1 MKPGIIL
8 FLFLLMAQWSL
19 SFSQN
24 YFEEG
29 FEVGAS
35 DNFPG
40 WTTGGTGVAQTK
52 GPITGLYAA
61 KFRDETSTLTK
72 NQEYSW
78 AGDLTFSL
86 KKGTAT
92 ASSVFSV
99 LTSSDNGST
108 WNTVW
113 SITYDVLDADPDDLI
128 TETISLNIEDVP
140 VIIQFK
146 SVVDAVNNGDYP
158 FILDDVSLTKL
169 LPDESN
175 AELYRLFSSTLTV
188 SDEELIFT
196 ESEPGSGIYVASDSI
211 SASALINIEAEPVHP
226 DASVVIDGALYP
238 SFGSSDTVDIRV
250 TAADGLTTKTYRAV
264 VARSVYHFK
273 IGFLG
278 SASAR
283 PTGWSAGGG
292 IYASSSKGDY
302 GLYPGINGFRIYNS
316 SSNVAGYLTTPTLS
330 SAGVLSFA
338 AKFSL
343 SSDESLIL
351 EKSLDEGSS
360 WIEIKTWLPADGEI
374 PAYATE
380 AAGDILAMQEIAIN
394 SGGPVKLRFRYS
406 GTSSTPRTMLDDIAL
421 TSDQESGNFSIILP
435 QFLSSNMIFQRQSPV
450 KFWGETV
457 PLVNIIAT
465 LENSTEKITE
475 TVFSDSYG
483 KWRVEFPEQPASFDP
498 YTITF
503 MVENHPE
510 SKLELTNVLCGD
522 VWFVG
527 GQSNMEKRVEH
538 LPDAAQVAAEANNYP
553 GIRVFKT
560 SYQTSEVALE
570 TVNPSSGSWLVC
582 DSAVAMDKASAV
594 AYIYALELLQ
604 TQNIPIGLLESYRG
618 GTEIETWMSPDIINT
633 EFALHRVKERKELK
647 DPAASDASNN
657 YPSINYNGQI
667 NPLIKYPIKGFL
679 FYQGESNTKR
689 ALEYTSMMKYLIKD
703 WRAKWDMGNLPFYYV
718 QLFNMGI
725 TGNTLYEEGNWQDT
739 RNQQL
744 ELLNEDIDNIGMV
757 VSTDTNEDPDNPDA
771 SIRIHP
777 KNKKPIGHRLALL
790 SRELCYSEA
799 ITGTSAFPKRNYVRN
814 DTVFIV
820 FSNVGTGLKTLDNG
834 ILKGFV
840 IADISR
846 NFKSGMGTI
855 LNDSTVIVK
864 SAEVS
869 NPVAVRY
876 AWAKNPGCNLA
887 NSEDLPASP
896 FKTDDWLSLY
906 DYSDFSSYTD
916 ASLYGIL
923 VNGVAV
929 NGFNPDLLTVEVQLP
944 MNVETVI
951 LEAEP
956 LSVVSNVE
964 ITNYSNLNGT
974 EEERTTTIQV
984 SSGNGIQTQTY
995 KVVFTKIPSMDIFVA
1010 LGQSNMA
1017 GRAPITDEVSGVIP
1031 NVKLLDDYGNWIEAK
1046 NPFNLYSNIRKDA
1059 SVQEV
1064 GPSYSFAKAM
1074 EKHLRK
1080 PVGMVVNAKGGT
1092 AISSF
1097 NVGGEYHDDIME
1109 RISGLSD
1116 FGSVK
1121 GIIWHQGESDNSQSG
1136 SYMAKLSTLVDA
1148 LRAEL
1153 GDVHFIA
1160 GQMGAWTKDGAT
1172 SPKYE
1177 AINAVFL
1184 TIADHIPNS
1193 AYVGN
1198 SELTNI
1204 GDDTHFNLESQI
1216 LLGHRYAQ
1224 EMLNSEYG
1232 IELSVIKVIY
1242 NGDSELTINNE
1253 GVKTGIIHSFTEL
1266 KNKETAITFKVPN
1279 NVLISRLSVNGV
1291 DSESAVG
1298 TKEFIIYLTPVDDE
1312 ISLQVV
1318 VETVIDSTNT
1328 NVKELVL
1335 AADNISIYPNPASLS
1350 LNVKSEKAFSKLLIY
1365 NSSGQVVRLM
1375 NSPMEIET
1383 IDLSQ
1388 IPDGIYS
1395 LQLFDEHNSVV
1406 RKFVKSK

>member
-1 MKPGIIL
+1 MRQGFIL
-8 FLFLLMAQWSL
+8 FFFLLMAQWTL

-24 YFEEG
+24 YFDEG
-29 FEVGAS
+29 FEEGSS

-40 WTTGGTGVAQTK
+40 WITGGTGVAQTA
-52 GPITGLYAA
+52 GAISGLKAA
-61 KFRDETSTLTK
+61 KFRDETATLTT
-72 NQEYSW
+72 NQAYSW

-99 LTSSDNGST
+99 LTSSDNGATWST
-108 WNTVW
+108 LW
-113 SITYDVLDADPDDLI
+113 SVTYDELDADPDDLI
-128 TETISLNIEDVP
+128 TETISLNTEDVA

-146 SVVDAVNNGDYP
+146 SVVDAVDNGDYP
-158 FILDDVSLTKL
+158 FILDDVSLSQII
-169 LPDESN
+169 PDESN
-175 AELYRLFSSTLTV
+175 VDLSRIFSSTLTV

-196 ESEPGSGIYVASDSI
+196 ESVPGSGIYVANDSV
-211 SASALINIEAEPVHP
+211 SVSALINILAEPVHP
-226 DASVVIDGALYP
+226 EASVIIDGSLYP
-238 SFGSSDTVDIRV
+238 PSGGADTVDV
-250 TAADGLTTKTYRAV
+250 TILAADGVSTKTYRVV
-264 VARSVYHFK
+264 VARSVYQFK

-278 SASAR
+278 SASSK
-283 PTGWSAGGG
+283 PTDWSAGGG
-292 IYASSSKGDY
+292 YYASSSRGEY
-302 GLYPGINGFRIYNS
+302 GLYPGNNGFRIYNS
-316 SSNVAGYLTTPTLS
+316 SSNGEGYLTTPTLS

-351 EKSLDEGSS
+351 EKSLDEGST

-374 PAYATE
+374 PAYVTE
-380 AAGDILAMQEIAIN
+380 DAGDALAMLEIPIH
-394 SGGPVKLRFRYS
+394 SEGPVKLRFRYS
-406 GTSSTPRTMLDDIAL
+406 GTSTIPRTMLDDIAL
-421 TSDQESGNFSIILP
+421 TSDQESLIDKIMLP
-435 QFLSSNMIFQRQSPV
+435 QFLSSNMIFQQHIPV
-450 KFWGETV
+450 RFWGETV
-457 PLVNIIAT
+457 PQTNIIAT

-475 TVFSDSYG
+475 SVLSDSYG
-483 KWRVEFPEQPASFDP
+483 KWSVEFPEQSASFDP

-503 MVENHPE
+503 MVKDQAE
-510 SKLELTNVLCGD
+510 SKVELTNVLCGD

-538 LPDAAQVAAEANNYP
+538 LPDGEQVAAAANDYP
-553 GIRVFKT
+553 EIRVFKT
-560 SYQTSEVALE
+560 SYQPSEIPLE
-570 TVNPSSGSWLVC
+570 TVNPSSGYWLVC
-582 DSAVAMDKASAV
+582 DSAVAMDKTSAV
-594 AYIYALELLQ
+594 AYIYALDLLQ

-618 GTEIETWMSPDIINT
+618 GTELETWMSPDIINT

-647 DPAASDASNN
+647 NPAASDASNN

-667 NPLIKYPIKGFL
+667 NPLIKYPIKGFI

-703 WRAKWDMGNLPFYYV
+703 WRTKWDMGNLPFYYV
-718 QLFNMGI
+718 QLFNMGL
-725 TGNTLYEEGNWQDT
+725 TGNILYEEGNWQDV

-744 ELLNEDIDNIGMV
+744 ELLDEDIENIGMV
-757 VSTDTNEDPDNPDA
+757 VSIDTNEDPDNPDA

-790 SRELCYSEA
+790 SRENCYSEA
-799 ITGTSAFPKRNYVRN
+799 ITGTSPFPKRNYVRN

-820 FSNVGTGLKTLDNG
+820 FSNVGTGLKTIDNG
-834 ILKGFV
+834 TLKGFV
-840 IADISR
+840 IADISK
-846 NFKSGMGTI
+846 NFKAGVGTI

-864 SAEVS
+864 SSQVS
-869 NPVAVRY
+869 DPVAVRY
-876 AWAKNPGCNLA
+876 AWAKNPSCNLA

-896 FKTDDWLSLY
+896 FKTDDWISLY
-906 DYSDFSSYTD
+906 DYSDWSSYTD

-923 VNGVAV
+923 VNGEAV

-944 MNVETVI
+944 MNVVTVI

-956 LSVVSNVE
+956 VSVVSNVE
-964 ITNYSNLNGT
+964 ITNCSNLNGT

-984 SSGNGIQTQTY
+984 TSGNGMQTKTY
-995 KVVFTKIPSMDIFVA
+995 KVVFTKIPAMDIFIA

-1017 GRAPITDEVSGVIP
+1017 GRAPITDEVSAVIP
-1031 NVKLLDDYGNWIEAK
+1031 NVKLLDDYSNWIEAK

-1059 SVQEV
+1059 SIQQV

-1074 EKHLRK
+1074 EKHLTK
-1080 PVGMVVNAKGGT
+1080 PIGMVVNARGGT
-1092 AISSF
+1092 TISGF

-1109 RISGLSD
+1109 RIIGLSD

-1136 SYMAKLSTLVDA
+1136 SYMGKLSTLVDA

-1153 GDVHFIA
+1153 GDVPFIA
-1160 GQMGAWTKDGAT
+1160 GQMGGWTKDGES

-1177 AINAVFL
+1177 AINAVIP

-1193 AYVGN
+1193 AFVGN
-1198 SELTNI
+1198 SELTSI

-1216 LLGHRYAQ
+1216 LLGNRYAQ
-1224 EMLNSEYG
+1224 NMLSSEYG
-1232 IELSVIKVIY
+1232 IEVSIIKVIY
-1242 NGDSELTINNE
+1242 SGDSDLMINNE
-1253 GVKTGIIHSFTEL
+1253 SVKTGIIHSFTEP
-1266 KNKETAITFKVPN
+1266 KNEETAISFKVPN

-1291 DSESAVG
+1291 DSVSAAG
-1298 TKEFIIYLTPVDDE
+1298 TKEFTIYLTPVEDE
-1312 ISLQVV
+1312 ISLQVE
-1318 VETVIDSTNT
+1318 VETVIDSLII
-1328 NVKELVL
+1328 NVKESTL
-1335 AADNISIYPNPASLS
+1335 AADIISIYPNPVTQF
-1350 LNVKSEKAFSKLLIY
+1350 LNIYSENAFAKLLIY

-1383 IDLSQ
+1383 IDLSH
-1388 IPDGIYS
+1388 IPEGIYS
-1395 LQLFDEHNSVV
+1395 LQLLDDEKLVV